1 MDVWRIT
8 VATLRRW
15 YIFLPLL
22 ALTGWGVLSVG
33 DQIDPE
39 YQVSGTFILT
49 PSLEETEI
57 PDPYGG
63 AVQATQVI
71 AIVLNS
77 PTTRE
82 QIVEMGLEPDYTVAG
97 GGRSSTIMTVSV
109 LGRDPEATIETGNV
123 LIEMTRQ
130 ELETRQSEAGIPPG
144 AQYGLSV
151 ISAPAVDAVV
161 YDGKSQIQAVV
172 GVVGAAVAL
181 LAALLFDDVVG
192 LIKRRLKQRRLRRSA
207 QSGGASDGAVEE
219 SEVATHEDAQPLDD
233 DVDAI
238 DVSDGDRSAE
248 RQAVADELGTPD
260 DDVVRTVDTVAAA
273 RA

>member
-15 YIFLPLL
+15 YIFVPLL

-109 LGRDPEATIETGNV
+109 LGRDREATIETGNV

-151 ISAPAVDAVV
+151 ISPPAVDSVV
-161 YDGKSQIQAVV
+161 YDGKTQIQAVV

-181 LAALLFDDVVG
+181 LAALLFDDIVG

-207 QSGGASDGAVEE
+207 RPGDAIDGTADEP
-219 SEVATHEDAQPLDD
+219 EVTPHDDAQPSHE
-233 DVDAI
+233 DVD
-238 DVSDGDRSAE
+238 VSEVSEGERPVE
-248 RQAVADELGTPD
+248 RQTVADEFGTPD
-260 DDVVRTVDTVAAA
+260 DDVVRTVDTVASA